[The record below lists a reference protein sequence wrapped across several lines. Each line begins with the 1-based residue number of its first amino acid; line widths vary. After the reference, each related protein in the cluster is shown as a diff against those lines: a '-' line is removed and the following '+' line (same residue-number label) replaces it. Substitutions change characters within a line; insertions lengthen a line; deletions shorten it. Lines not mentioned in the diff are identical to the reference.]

1 MIIKQLS
8 VFLENKSGR
17 LTEVLETLGEQKIE
31 IKALTIAD
39 TSEFGILRMIVNEPE
54 EALHQ
59 LKKQGF
65 SVNLTDVLSIA
76 TPTSSDMFAK
86 ALRLLSDKNI
96 SIEYIYSFSVGEKEI
111 LIMRTDNTEK
121 AIYVLQEHKME
132 LVKASE
138 LYSF

>member
-31 IKALTIAD
+31 IKALTVAD

-54 EALHQ
+54 EALHL
-59 LKKQGF
+59 LKRQGF

-76 TPTSSDMFAK
+76 TPTSSAMFAK
-86 ALRLLSDKNI
+86 ALRFLSDENI
-96 SIEYIYSFSVGEKEI
+96 SIEYIYSFSVGDKEI